1 MAKQYGLH
9 FPQVADSSKG
19 LYKYS
24 PKYPSIGLP
33 LNIAIDLRTM
43 KLVYAKS
50 GAATLTTI
58 ANLATQTLDSP

>member
-1 MAKQYGLH
+1 LAKQKQLH
-9 FPQVADSSKG
+9 FPQVVDATKG

-24 PKYPSIGLP
+24 PTYPKIGLP

-50 GAATLTTI
+50 GSASLTTI
-58 ANLATQTLDSP
+58 ANLATQTLGSP